1 MKEIA
6 CGEGGEAGGFVFA
19 VPVRAD
25 WSGRLEQLELSGP
38 GGFAMTARDR
48 DDERS
53 TALLLD
59 RYTGEL
65 RGVLDDWPG
74 PGSSLQAARRA
85 LPEPGLEIVV
95 STGIP
100 DPSDW

>member
-1 MKEIA
+1 MKEVA
-6 CGEGGEAGGFVFA
+6 CGEGEAAGFVFA
-19 VPVRAD
+19 VPLRAD
-25 WSGRLEQLELSGP
+25 WSGRLDHLELSGP
-38 GGFAMTARDR
+38 GGFATMTR
-48 DDERS
+48 DDGRS

-65 RGVLDDWPG
+65 RGVLDDWPE

-85 LPEPGLEIVV
+85 LPEPGLEVVV

-100 DPSDW
+100 DPADW